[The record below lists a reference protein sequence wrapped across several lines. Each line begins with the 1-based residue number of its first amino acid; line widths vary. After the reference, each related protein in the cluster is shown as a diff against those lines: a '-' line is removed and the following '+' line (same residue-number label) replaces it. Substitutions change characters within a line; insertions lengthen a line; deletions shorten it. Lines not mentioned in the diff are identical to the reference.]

1 MSQKQKLGGC
11 ENSPP
16 ENAVIFLSWCTN
28 WMHLIEWPL
37 ILFRLLQP
45 SGFGHVMLPWS
56 GLHIL
61 LPGPLLSGPVCLH
74 TLLRTT
80 PHTPEDHFEG
90 LPHEFTF
97 ASHAPDSVSPC
108 CLSPPWLV
116 HPTINTSIIL
126 SAGAVLSGSFMRVE
140 FVSTHRCFPNVW
152 YRLSPCQG
160 LSMDWFLCFSF
171 CSDFSSLPNVFSIW
185 NQWLDYIFWRHSIKY
200 TWI

>member
-1 MSQKQKLGGC
+1 MASDPVQAPSTLWLWAC
-11 ENSPP
+11 DASLVWSTHPSSWSSP
-16 ENAVIFLSWCTN
+16 L
-28 WMHLIEWPL
+28 WP
-37 ILFRLLQP
+37 RVP
-45 SGFGHVMLPWS
+45 
-56 GLHIL
+56 
-61 LPGPLLSGPVCLH
+61 
-74 TLLRTT
+74 

-140 FVSTHRCFPNVW
+140 FVSTHRCFPSVW

-171 CSDFSSLPNVFSIW
+171 CSDFSSLPNVFSI
-185 NQWLDYIFWRHSIKY
+185 
-200 TWI
+200 